1 MLQPRCRLILLP
13 FCLAAP
19 GSRPVVNVVRPSE
32 RAAAAPAASELFG
45 GSAQGGAPAASELF
59 GGPAQEPYAY
69 TDDSQQVQEGYD
81 YQYDAAAESS
91 PWVLDYTVEGHPYWY
106 NYDTGESSW
115 YEPEQVRLVATRI
128 H

>member
-32 RAAAAPAASELFG
+32 RAAA
-45 GSAQGGAPAASELF
+45 APAASELF